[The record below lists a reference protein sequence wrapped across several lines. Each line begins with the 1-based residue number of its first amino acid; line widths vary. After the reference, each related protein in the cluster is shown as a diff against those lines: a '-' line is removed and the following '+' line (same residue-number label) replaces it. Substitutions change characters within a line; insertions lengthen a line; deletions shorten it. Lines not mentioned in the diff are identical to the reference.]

1 MVAADEA
8 VSASRA
14 TPRAAVPA
22 VAALVATAVGGVNLL
37 SALTPNARWRGHLLL
52 QVEPIGAM
60 HVFHALAV
68 PASATLL
75 VGAVYLRRRRRVAWQ
90 LAFGLLCA
98 LAILDLVKGLDL
110 EEAALSA
117 AGAGLLW
124 WGRDAFT
131 VRGDPVRLRS
141 AAWRVP
147 GLAVATLAV
156 SGAAVAVAVP
166 DSGPSAWLRE
176 AVALLAWAP
185 GPLLLGDEAQHLPLA
200 IGLFGIVALC
210 SATWLVFRPL
220 AAPRSLPDPEVRQ
233 AVAELVRRHGHDT
246 LAFFKLRGD
255 QQYLFSS
262 DRSAF
267 LGYRVEGGVMLC
279 AGDPVGPAASV
290 PALLDEAAEFA
301 RTRGLR
307 LGAIAV
313 SAGAAPAFEALG
325 LRRLYLGDEAIVEAG
340 GFSLEGRAIRKVRQS
355 VTRIEKA
362 GYTFG
367 IEMLSDVGE
376 ETLAELERVSD
387 AWRAG
392 SDERGFSMALDRL
405 GGAHQHDTV
414 VAIARDGDG
423 RVRGFLHFVPSYG
436 RPAVSLSFMRRDPES
451 PNGLTEFLVAR
462 SLEAFCARG
471 VEEVSLNFAAFA
483 RLLTEPE
490 NLLERVAAR
499 ALRLAE
505 TWFQIESLY
514 RFNAKFDPRW
524 EPRYVLYEGRLG
536 FARASLAA
544 AWAEGQLPKPVARR

>member
-1 MVAADEA
+1 M
-8 VSASRA
+8 SASRA
-14 TPRAAVPA
+14 APHAAVPA
-22 VAALVATAVGGVNLL
+22 IAAIVAAVVGGINLL

-68 PASATLL
+68 PASAALL
-75 VGAVYLRRRRRVAWQ
+75 VGAVYLQRRRRVAWQ
-90 LAFGLLCA
+90 FAFGLLCA
-98 LAILDLVKGLDL
+98 LTVLDLVKGLDV

-117 AGAGLLW
+117 AGAGVLW
-124 WGRDAFT
+124 WGRDSFT

-147 GLAVATLAV
+147 ALGAATLAV
-156 SGAAVAVAVP
+156 SVAAVAAAVP
-166 DSGPSAWLRE
+166 DSGPSAWLHE
-176 AVALLAWAP
+176 AIALLAWRP
-185 GPLLLGDEAQHLPLA
+185 GPLQLGDEAQHLALA
-200 IGLFGIVALC
+200 IGLLGVVALG
-210 SATWLVFRPL
+210 AAAWLVFRPL
-220 AAPRSLPDPEVRQ
+220 AAPRSLPDVEVRY

-255 QQYLFSS
+255 QQYLFST
-262 DRSAF
+262 DGSAF

-279 AGDPVGPAASV
+279 AGDPVGPDASV
-290 PALLDEAAEFA
+290 PLLLDEAAAFA

-307 LGAIAV
+307 LAAIAV
-313 SAGAAPAFEALG
+313 SAGTAPAFETLG
-325 LRRLYLGDEAIVEAG
+325 LRRLYLGDEAIVVTA

-367 IEMLSDVGE
+367 IETLSNVSD

-392 SDERGFSMALDRL
+392 ADERGFAMALDGL
-405 GGAHQHDTV
+405 GGAHQRDTV
-414 VAIARDGDG
+414 VAIARDEDG
-423 RVRGFLHFVPSYG
+423 RARGFLHFVPSYG
-436 RPAVSLSFMRRDPES
+436 RPAVSLSFMRRDPDT

-462 SLEAFCARG
+462 SLEAFRARG
-471 VEEVSLNFAAFA
+471 VGEVSLNFAAFA

-490 NLLERVAAR
+490 SLLERAAGH
-499 ALRLAE
+499 ALRWADA
-505 TWFQIESLY
+505 WFQIESLY

-536 FARASLAA
+536 LPRAGLAA
-544 AWAEGQLPKPVARR
+544 AWAEGQLPKPLARR